1 VLLVVDSLTGQ
12 DAVNVAQS
20 FTNEVPLTG
29 VVLTRMD
36 GDARGGAALSM
47 RAVTGKP
54 IKFAGT
60 GEKLDAIEPFRPG
73 SVADRILGMG
83 DVVSL
88 VERAAAT
95 IKEEEA
101 EKLARNLEKGKF
113 DLDDLAM
120 QLRQMRQMGGL
131 GMLAGLMPGM
141 KKAKAA
147 MANSGMDDKV
157 LVHME
162 AIISS
167 MTAKE
172 RANPDLMNAKRKKRV
187 AAGSG
192 TDVQTVNKVLKM
204 HQEMAR
210 AMKQIKKMGGLKG
223 LAAMFG
229 GGGGPMGGGGM
240 GGMGGL
246 GGLGGPPSG
255 GLPGL
260 GGPGPMG
267 GLPGLGG
274 PPRFKK

>member
-1 VLLVVDSLTGQ
+1 
-12 DAVNVAQS
+12 
-20 FTNEVPLTG
+20 
-29 VVLTRMD
+29 
-36 GDARGGAALSM
+36 
-47 RAVTGKP
+47 
-54 IKFAGT
+54 
-60 GEKLDAIEPFRPG
+60 
-73 SVADRILGMG
+73 
-83 DVVSL
+83 
-88 VERAAAT
+88 
-95 IKEEEA
+95 
-101 EKLARNLEKGKF
+101 
-113 DLDDLAM
+113 
-120 QLRQMRQMGGL
+120 
-131 GMLAGLMPGM
+131 
-141 KKAKAA
+141 
-147 MANSGMDDKV
+147 MDDKV

-229 GGGGPMGGGGM
+229 GGGMGGPM
-240 GGMGGL
+240 GGMGGSI
-246 GGLGGPPSG
+246 GGLPSLGGPSH
-255 GLPGL
+255 
-260 GGPGPMG
+260 MG

>member
-1 VLLVVDSLTGQ
+1 
-12 DAVNVAQS
+12 
-20 FTNEVPLTG
+20 
-29 VVLTRMD
+29 
-36 GDARGGAALSM
+36 M

-88 VERAAAT
+88 VEKAAAT
-95 IKEEEA
+95 IRQEDA

-120 QLRQMRQMGGL
+120 QLKQMRNMGGL
-131 GMLAGLMPGM
+131 GMLAGMMPGM

-147 MANSGMDDKV
+147 MQASGMDDKV
-157 LVHME
+157 LIQME

-167 MTAKE
+167 MTPKE

-229 GGGGPMGGGGM
+229 GGGGPMGGLPGMGGPGGM
-240 GGMGGL
+240 GG
-246 GGLGGPPSG
+246 G

-260 GGPGPMG
+260 GGPGGLPS
-267 GLPGLGG
+267 GLPGL
-274 PPRFKK
+274 PRKK

>member
-1 VLLVVDSLTGQ
+1 
-12 DAVNVAQS
+12 
-20 FTNEVPLTG
+20 
-29 VVLTRMD
+29 
-36 GDARGGAALSM
+36 M
-47 RAVTGKP
+47 R
-54 IKFAGT
+54 
-60 GEKLDAIEPFRPG
+60 
-73 SVADRILGMG
+73 S
-83 DVVSL
+83 
-88 VERAAAT
+88 
-95 IKEEEA
+95 
-101 EKLARNLEKGKF
+101 
-113 DLDDLAM
+113 
-120 QLRQMRQMGGL
+120 MGGL
-131 GMLAGLMPGM
+131 GMLAGMMPGM

-157 LVHME
+157 LIHME

-229 GGGGPMGGGGM
+229 GGGMGGGGM
-240 GGMGGL
+240 GGMP
-246 GGLGGPPSG
+246 GLGGPGGPMGGSG

-260 GGPGPMG
+260 GGPGGMG

-274 PPRFKK
+274 PPRKK

>member
-1 VLLVVDSLTGQ
+1 MSLF
-12 DAVNVAQS
+12 DMFS
-20 FTNEVPLTG
+20 SPRF
-29 VVLTRMD
+29 
-36 GDARGGAALSM
+36 
-47 RAVTGKP
+47 
-54 IKFAGT
+54 
-60 GEKLDAIEPFRPG
+60 
-73 SVADRILGMG
+73 
-83 DVVSL
+83 SL

-95 IKEEEA
+95 IKEEDA
-101 EKLARNLEKGKF
+101 EKMARNLEKGKF

-120 QLRQMRQMGGL
+120 QLKQMRSMGGL
-131 GMLAGLMPGM
+131 GMLAGMMPGM

-147 MANSGMDDKV
+147 MQASGMDDKV
-157 LVHME
+157 LIHME

-229 GGGGPMGGGGM
+229 GGGGMGGMPGLGGSGGPMGGA
-240 GGMGGL
+240 
-246 GGLGGPPSG
+246 G

-260 GGPGPMG
+260 GGPGGPMG

-274 PPRFKK
+274 PPRKK